1 MVRYHTLLDSARRVL
16 AGRSRVLVAGI
27 AALACILVVGSTAL
41 VLSAYE
47 ITADL
52 PQKTDIRGLGD
63 MAQATTL
70 FDDNDTPVFTI
81 FREQRIEIP
90 LSKISPNLIKAVL
103 SVEDQRFYEHSGI
116 DFIRIAAAAVRNVQ
130 LGRRAE
136 GGSTITQQLARQ
148 SLLTRDKTF
157 RRKLKEVILAAHIEH
172 EYSKNEILEMYLNKV
187 YLGGGFYGAE
197 AASRGYFGKPAS
209 NLTVPEAALLAGL
222 IQSPSSYAPTGNM
235 ERAIARRNVVLQTMV
250 SSGAISSQDYERAKA
265 APVHLT
271 NGLEVN
277 ETFGL
282 YFKEQVQREL
292 VERFGW
298 TRVAEGGLR
307 VYTTIDPRMQQA
319 AEKIVEDGLETIERR
334 RGYSHPTR
342 DSIEHGVRKVSDRS
356 DKDDNGA
363 APEYLQGALVAMDP
377 TDGSVRAMVGGRD
390 FEESRFNRATQ
401 AKRQSGSAFK
411 PFVYAAALE
420 AGYSPASLITNLNN
434 PILTQQGDWV
444 PEDEHSSATEMT
456 MRSALRMSSNRAAVQ
471 MLNTIGIPNAVSY
484 AQRLNVG
491 TPPSVPS
498 LALGASDVTLLSLTA
513 AYGAFADKG
522 VVHTPMLIRRVED
535 SDGKVLYENPV
546 KSQQAVSEST
556 AFLMSSML
564 ADVVNAGTAY
574 KARQQGFTLPA
585 AGKTGTTNDYVDAWF
600 VGFTPH
606 IVTGV
611 WVGFDQPQTIIAN
624 GYGGDLSVP
633 IWASFMKV
641 ATKGDKPD
649 WIDRP
654 ANVVAVNVC
663 RLSGKLPN
671 DGCGN
676 VEVVN
681 DDGSV
686 ETKSMIYTDYFV
698 RGNQPTTLC
707 PLHPGR
713 SIFASVAGALGIQ
726 VGKPAP
732 VPADAAALPPTSG
745 TSGAAPAQGTP
756 ASTQPDE
763 QPKKKKRGFWSR
775 LFGGGDDKK
784 SDDKKQDDK
793 DKKPKKPGG
802 GG

>member
-1 MVRYHTLLDSARRVL
+1 VPKK
-16 AGRSRVLVAGI
+16 G
-27 AALACILVVGSTAL
+27 
-41 VLSAYE
+41 
-47 ITADL
+47 
-52 PQKTDIRGLGD
+52 DIRGVGE
-63 MAQATTL
+63 MALPTTI
-70 FDDNDTPVFTI
+70 FDDNDKPVFTI
-81 FREQRIEIP
+81 FREQRIEVP
-90 LSKISPNLIKAVL
+90 LGKISPNLIKAVL

-116 DFIRIAAAAVRNVQ
+116 DFIRIAAAAVRNIQ

-148 SLLTRDKTF
+148 SFLTRDKTF
-157 RRKLKEVILAAHIEH
+157 RRKLKEAILAAHIEQ
-172 EYSKNEILEMYLNKV
+172 EYSKNDILEMYLNKV

-209 NLTVPEAALLAGL
+209 ELTGPEAALLAGL

-235 ERAIARRNVVLQTMV
+235 DRAVARRNIVLQTMV
-250 SSGAISSQDYERAKA
+250 SSGSITSKEYESAKV

-307 VYTTIDPRMQQA
+307 VYTTIDPRLQQA
-319 AEKIVEDGLETIERR
+319 AEKIVEDGLEAIEHR
-334 RGYSHPTR
+334 RGYSHETR
-342 DSIEHGVRKVSDRS
+342 EAVDHGVRKASVQDEKAEP
-356 DKDDNGA
+356 KDA
-363 APEYLQGALVAMDP
+363 APDYLQGALVAIDP

-434 PILTQQGDWV
+434 PILTEQGDWV

-471 MLNTIGIPNAVSY
+471 MLNTIGIPKAVSY

-522 VVHTPMLIRRVED
+522 IVHTPMLVRRVED
-535 SDGKVLYENPV
+535 NDGKVLYENQV

-600 VGFTPH
+600 VGYTPH

-654 ANVVAVNVC
+654 SNVVGVNVC

-676 VEVVN
+676 VEVVS
-681 DDGSV
+681 DDGTID
-686 ETKSMIYTDYFV
+686 TKSMIYTDYFV
-698 RGNQPTTLC
+698 RGTQPTTLC

-713 SIFASVAGALGIQ
+713 SVFATMANALGIQ

-732 VPADAAALPPTSG
+732 VPADAAAVPPTASG
-745 TSGAAPAQGTP
+745 TAGAAPQQGAAQS
-756 ASTQPDE
+756 AQADD
-763 QPKKKKRGFWSR
+763 QPKKKKRGFWAK
-775 LFGGGDDKK
+775 LFGVGDDKKSDDKK
-784 SDDKKQDDK
+784 SDDKKQDEK